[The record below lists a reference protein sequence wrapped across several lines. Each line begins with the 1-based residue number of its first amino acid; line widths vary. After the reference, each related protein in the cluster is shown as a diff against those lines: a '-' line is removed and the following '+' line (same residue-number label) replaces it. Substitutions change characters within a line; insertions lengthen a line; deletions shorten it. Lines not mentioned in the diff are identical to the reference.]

1 MKTVKIVDF
10 DASKIRDFRQLCFPK
25 PFENRGFSKA
35 RTLCVRR
42 PQKQSFLEDINLA
55 KGLIRIV
62 LDILKPH
69 EPNIPYFAKYLSE
82 IEGVDGVN
90 VTLMEI
96 DKETENVKVTMQGN
110 DLNFEQISE
119 AIKQYGGSIHSV
131 DEVVAGKKL
140 VEEVTTPQD

>member
-1 MKTVKIVDF
+1 M
-10 DASKIRDFRQLCFPK
+10 
-25 PFENRGFSKA
+25 
-35 RTLCVRR
+35 
-42 PQKQSFLEDINLA
+42 A

-69 EPNIPYFAKYLSE
+69 EPTIPSFAKFLSE
-82 IEGVDGVN
+82 LSGVDGVN

-96 DKETENVKVTMQGN
+96 DKETENVKVTIQGN
-110 DLNFEQISE
+110 DLSFEEIGE
-119 AIKQYGGSIHSV
+119 AIEQYGGSIHSI

>member
-1 MKTVKIVDF
+1 M
-10 DASKIRDFRQLCFPK
+10 
-25 PFENRGFSKA
+25 
-35 RTLCVRR
+35 
-42 PQKQSFLEDINLA
+42 A

-82 IEGVDGVN
+82 LEGVDGVN

-110 DLNFEQISE
+110 DLNFDKINE

-131 DEVVAGKKL
+131 DEVVAGEQIIDTVPL
-140 VEEVTTPQD
+140 PDEEER

>member
-1 MKTVKIVDF
+1 MTKN
-10 DASKIRDFRQLCFPK
+10 P
-25 PFENRGFSKA
+25 
-35 RTLCVRR
+35 
-42 PQKQSFLEDINLA
+42 EDIEVA

-82 IEGVDGVN
+82 LEGVDGVN

-110 DLNFEQISE
+110 DLNFDKIND

>member
-1 MKTVKIVDF
+1 
-10 DASKIRDFRQLCFPK
+10 
-25 PFENRGFSKA
+25 
-35 RTLCVRR
+35 
-42 PQKQSFLEDINLA
+42 LEDIKLA

-82 IEGVDGVN
+82 IDGVDGVN

>member
-1 MKTVKIVDF
+1 MEVEENTTY
-10 DASKIRDFRQLCFPK
+10 FPK
-25 PFENRGFSKA
+25 PQIFVNKN
-35 RTLCVRR
+35 
-42 PQKQSFLEDINLA
+42 LEDIKLA

-110 DLNFEQISE
+110 DLNFEEINE
-119 AIKQYGGSIHSV
+119 AIKRYGGSIHSV

-140 VEEVTTPQD
+140 IEEVTTPQD

>member
-1 MKTVKIVDF
+1 LEVYKIHSEF
-10 DASKIRDFRQLCFPK
+10 WNPK
-25 PFENRGFSKA
+25 
-35 RTLCVRR
+35 
-42 PQKQSFLEDINLA
+42 KQSFLEDMKLA

-69 EPNIPYFAKYLSE
+69 EPNIPSFAKHLSE
-82 IEGVDGVN
+82 LEEVDGVN

-110 DLNFEQISE
+110 DLNFEIINE
-119 AIKQYGGSIHSV
+119 AIKQYGGTIHSV